1 MLYARDHPRV
11 CGEHRFSI
19 HHAADVLGSSPRM
32 RGTPVRGRSAV
43 KEMGIIPAYAGN
55 TPWLLPVSGLARD
68 HPRVCGE
75 HSSSP
80 WMLSEATGS
89 SPRMRGTLHPPS
101 GRQQPAGIIP
111 AYAGN
116 TSNTR
121 LRVRT
126 PRDHPRVCGEHDFDS
141 SKFGGDLGS
150 SPRMRGTHELFDGF
164 GQAAGIIPAYAGNT
178 SLLTRFSSMS
188 QDHPRVC
195 GEHFIEQTDAPR
207 IVGSSPRMRGTPVLR
222 SFRGL
227 RMGIIPAYAGNTG
240 RQSCRPFWRRDH
252 PRVCGEHS

>member
-1 MLYARDHPRV
+1 
-11 CGEHRFSI
+11 
-19 HHAADVLGSSPRM
+19 
-32 RGTPVRGRSAV
+32 
-43 KEMGIIPAYAGN
+43 
-55 TPWLLPVSGLARD
+55 
-68 HPRVCGE
+68 
-75 HSSSP
+75 
-80 WMLSEATGS
+80 
-89 SPRMRGTLHPPS
+89 MRGTLHPPS

>member
-1 MLYARDHPRV
+1 
-11 CGEHRFSI
+11 
-19 HHAADVLGSSPRM
+19 M
-32 RGTPVRGRSAV
+32 RGTPSYYAGLGHGG
-43 KEMGIIPAYAGN
+43 GIIPAYAGN
-55 TPWLLPVSGLARD
+55 TMSLKNVSLRCWD

-126 PRDHPRVCGEHDFDS
+126 PRDHPRVCGEH
-141 SKFGGDLGS
+141 
-150 SPRMRGTHELFDGF
+150 
-164 GQAAGIIPAYAGNT
+164 
-178 SLLTRFSSMS
+178 
-188 QDHPRVC
+188 
-195 GEHFIEQTDAPR
+195 FIEQTDAPR

-227 RMGIIPAYAGNTG
+227 RMVIIPAYAGNTG